1 MASDLKRICG
11 MWARDTK
18 RGKVISVALTQAI
31 ADQLVAVIQ
40 GSPNGELVLFEND
53 RRDKDSSPT
62 HNLCVGVGKG
72 ARTPQEPRAA
82 TGMPEQAETGERRA
96 PAQRQ
101 AGTGGFGDD
110 FIRNPA
116 PKRELDADDIPF

>member
-1 MASDLKRICG
+1 MANQYIAIGGL
-11 MWARDTK
+11 WQRDTK
-18 RGKVISVALTQAI
+18 RGPVLSCQVNPAIRAKLLDAL
-31 ADQLVAVIQ
+31 
-40 GSPNGELVLFEND
+40 NGPELLEVTIFVND
-53 RRDKDSSPT
+53 RRDKPNSPT
-62 HNLCVGVGKG
+62 HNLVLAVQE
-72 ARTPQEPRAA
+72 ARTAQEPRAA

-116 PKRELDADDIPF
+116 PKRELDADDTPF